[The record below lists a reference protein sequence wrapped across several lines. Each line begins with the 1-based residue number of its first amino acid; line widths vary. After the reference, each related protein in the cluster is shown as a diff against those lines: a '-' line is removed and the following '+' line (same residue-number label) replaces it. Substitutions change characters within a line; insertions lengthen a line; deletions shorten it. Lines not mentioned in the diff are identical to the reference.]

1 MDPTLTLILD
11 STKALVL
18 LVVAATLA
26 RSLRGRPARIR
37 AVVWGT
43 ALAGSLLI
51 PAVAPFLPA
60 WSLPLPI
67 DLATAGVASDVPQTP
82 AAHRIGPPISLDET
96 AGPID
101 TRAITPH
108 RFRLTEVSWRSWLLT
123 VWLLGV
129 AVALCRF
136 GGGLWRMYRTVARAR
151 TVTDPRW
158 LATLANARDRV
169 GCRREI
175 RLLVTDDIDIPA
187 TVGVVRPVVVV
198 PRQAATW
205 TDERWQAVLL
215 HEIIHVVRF
224 DWPVRMIARI
234 ARSVYWFNPLAW
246 WAVSRLDLEQELACD
261 EEVLALGS
269 RASHYACHLLGI
281 ARSAVRTPAL
291 AVSGLEM
298 ARRSH
303 LEERIMTMLRR
314 PHHRKTKLMVLLPA
328 AALVGAMVP
337 ALAAVHPGDSPP
349 RQASPELEQIITE
362 MEEVEARL
370 EPHLEKIEAAIEVEL
385 EPTLEKIEEIEV
397 EIDHQAFAE
406 IEEKMRPY
414 LERIEDLEIDMEPM
428 LAQIEALEGELG
440 SVRIHVEDGTL
451 AEVQQQIQEQIEAH
465 MATIEKIHIDMEP
478 IHEQIA
484 AIHEQLEPLHE
495 QMAKIHID
503 MEPMQQEIERIHSE
517 MEPIHE
523 RIEEMHLEMEPI
535 HEELGRLGER
545 LEDALRGEVATVLR
559 EHLDAVTGPNAPFT
573 EAAARILEDAEVHV
587 DDGTVEV
594 MASRTEARQ
603 ILADLL
609 GPLRIGGQSAFD
621 EALEGAATALSPLVL
636 QVD

>member
-1 MDPTLTLILD
+1 MDPTLTLIVD

-18 LVVAATLA
+18 LAVAAVLA

-43 ALAGSLLI
+43 ALAGALLI
-51 PAVAPFLPA
+51 PPVAHLIPA

-67 DLATAGVASDVPQTP
+67 DLAKVQEAPEPAPHSAVHAAAPSISPGERAASSDTGGSTP
-82 AAHRIGPPISLDET
+82 LPP
-96 AGPID
+96 
-101 TRAITPH
+101 
-108 RFRLTEVSWRSWLLT
+108 RLADVSWRQWLLAG
-123 VWLLGV
+123 WLLGV
-129 AVALCRF
+129 AVALGRF
-136 GGGLWRMYRTVARAR
+136 GNGLWRMFHAVSCSRP
-151 TVTDPRW
+151 VTDPRR
-158 LATLANARDRV
+158 LAALADARHRV
-169 GCRREI
+169 GCRRQV
-175 RLLVTDDIDIPA
+175 RLLVTDEIDIPA
-187 TVGVVRPVVVV
+187 TVGVARPVVVV

-205 TDERWQAVLL
+205 TDERWRAVLL
-215 HEIIHVVRF
+215 HEVIHVVRL

-234 ARSVYWFNPLAW
+234 ARAVYWFNPLAW

-261 EEVLALGS
+261 EEVLALGN

-281 ARSAVRTPAL
+281 ARCAVRTPAL

-314 PHHRKTKLMVLLPA
+314 PHHRKANLMVLLPA

-370 EPHLEKIEAAIEVEL
+370 EPHLEEIEAAIEVEL

-397 EIDHQAFAE
+397 EIDHQAFVE
-406 IEEKMRPY
+406 IEEKMRPH
-414 LERIEDLEIDMEPM
+414 LERIEEIEIDMEPM
-428 LAQIEALEGELG
+428 LAQIEVLERELENIQ
-440 SVRIHVEDGTL
+440 IHVEDGTL
-451 AEVQQQIQEQIEAH
+451 AEVQRQIQEQLEAH
-465 MATIEKIHIDMEP
+465 MAKIEEIHIDMEP
-478 IHEQIA
+478 VHEQIE

-495 QMAKIHID
+495 QIEAIHID
-503 MEPMQQEIERIHSE
+503 MEPMHEEIERLHRE

-535 HEELGRLGER
+535 HEELGQLGDR
-545 LEDALRGEVATVLR
+545 LEDALRGEVAAVLR
-559 EHLDAVTGPNAPFT
+559 EHLGSVTGPNAPFT
-573 EAAARILEDAEVHV
+573 EAAARILEDADVHV
-587 DDGTVEV
+587 DDGTVRVE
-594 MASRTEARQ
+594 ASRSEARR
-603 ILADLL
+603 ILTDLL
-609 GPLRIGGQSAFD
+609 APLRVGAQSSFDAAVD
-621 EALEGAATALSPLVL
+621 EAAAALSPLVL
-636 QVD
+636 QAD

>member
-1 MDPTLTLILD
+1 MDPTLTLIID

-18 LVVAATLA
+18 LTAAAVLA
-26 RSLRGRPARIR
+26 LSLRGRPARIR

-43 ALAGSLLI
+43 ALAGVLLI
-51 PAVAPFLPA
+51 PAVAPLLPT

-67 DLATAGVASDVPQTP
+67 DLTMALEAPEPAPNPTAHATAQPVSSREIVVSSG
-82 AAHRIGPPISLDET
+82 
-96 AGPID
+96 
-101 TRAITPH
+101 TRGAPPH
-108 RFRLTEVSWRSWLLT
+108 RPRLADLSWRQWLLT
-123 VWLLGV
+123 GWLFGF
-129 AVALCRF
+129 AIALCRF
-136 GGGLWRMYRTVARAR
+136 GNGLWRMFHAVSRALP
-151 TVTDPRW
+151 VTDPRR
-158 LATLANARDRV
+158 LAALAVARHRV
-169 GCRREI
+169 GCRRQV
-175 RLLVTDDIDIPA
+175 RLLVTDEIDVPA
-187 TVGVVRPVVVV
+187 TVGVARPVVVV

-205 TDERWQAVLL
+205 TDERWDAVLL
-215 HEIIHVVRF
+215 HEVIHVVRL

-234 ARSVYWFNPLAW
+234 ARAVYWFNPLAW

-281 ARSAVRTPAL
+281 ARCAVRTPAL

-349 RQASPELEQIITE
+349 RQASPELEQIIAE

-370 EPHLEKIEAAIEVEL
+370 EPHLEEIEAAIEVEL
-385 EPTLEKIEEIEV
+385 EPTLEKIEAIEV

-406 IEEKMRPY
+406 IEEKMRPH
-414 LERIEDLEIDMEPM
+414 LKRIEEIEIDMEPM
-428 LAQIEALEGELG
+428 LAQIEAFAGDIENI
-440 SVRIHVEDGTL
+440 RIHVEDGTL
-451 AEVQQQIQEQIEAH
+451 AEVQRQIQEQIEAH
-465 MATIEKIHIDMEP
+465 MAKIEEIHIDMEP
-478 IHEQIA
+478 LHEQIE
-484 AIHEQLEPLHE
+484 AIHEQLEPMHE
-495 QMAKIHID
+495 QIEAIHID
-503 MEPMQQEIERIHSE
+503 MEPMHEEIERLHLE

-523 RIEEMHLEMEPI
+523 RIEEMHLDMEPI

-559 EHLDAVTGPNAPFT
+559 EHLGAVTGPNAPFT
-573 EAAARILEDAEVHV
+573 EAAARILEDADVHV
-587 DDGTVEV
+587 EDDSVRVE
-594 MASRTEARQ
+594 ASRSEARR
-603 ILADLL
+603 ILTDLL
-609 GPLRIGGQSAFD
+609 APLRVGAQSSFD
-621 EALEGAATALSPLVL
+621 AAIDDAAVAVSPLVL

>member
-18 LVVAATLA
+18 LTVAAVLA
-26 RSLRGRPARIR
+26 LTLRGRPARIR

-43 ALAGSLLI
+43 ALAGALLI
-51 PAVAPFLPA
+51 PAVAPLLPA
-60 WSLPLPI
+60 WSLPMPI
-67 DLATAGVASDVPQTP
+67 DLATAGVASDVPQNP
-82 AAHRIGPPISLDET
+82 AAHRIGSSISLDES
-96 AGPID
+96 AAPID

-451 AEVQQQIQEQIEAH
+451 AEVQQQIQVQIEAH
-465 MATIEKIHIDMEP
+465 MAKIEEIHIDMEP
-478 IHEQIA
+478 LHEQIE
-484 AIHEQLEPLHE
+484 AIHEQLAPLHE
-495 QMAKIHID
+495 QIEAIHID
-503 MEPMQQEIERIHSE
+503 MEPMHEQIEAIHLE

-535 HEELGRLGER
+535 HEELERLGDR

-559 EHLDAVTGPNAPFT
+559 EHLGAVTGPNAPFT
-573 EAAARILEDAEVHV
+573 EAAARILEDADVHV
-587 DDGTVEV
+587 DDGTVRV
-594 MASRTEARQ
+594 QASRTEACQ

-621 EALEGAATALSPLVL
+621 EALEGAATALSPLL
-636 QVD
+636 IQVD